1 MSDKLNVL
9 VADSLHAIGLA
20 ILQENPA
27 LNVIAPGKLS
37 RSEKITEI
45 ASAHG
50 LIVRSGTQVD
60 AELLEAAGDLRVV
73 VRAGVGVDNI
83 DVAAADA
90 RGVVV
95 MNTPGGST
103 IAVAEHTLAL
113 MLALMRHIPHAH
125 ASLSSGEWARKAFM
139 GSELS
144 GKTLGLVGLGRI
156 GAAVAERARAFGM
169 AILAFD
175 PYLSPEQAAERGAKL
190 VDLDALLA
198 QSDILSLHCALTD
211 STRGMIGADALAKA
225 KPGIRIVNAARGA
238 LIDSGALR
246 AALEDGRAAGAA
258 LDVYDVEPPDVDHP
272 LIGHP
277 RVVHTP
283 HLAAST
289 SEAQEAVALEAVRKM
304 IGALLN
310 DEYANVIKP

>member
-1 MSDKLNVL
+1 MSDKSNVL
-9 VADSLHAIGLA
+9 VADSIHGVGLA

-27 LNVIAPGKLS
+27 LDVIAPGKMARPEKLS
-37 RSEKITEI
+37 AVAK
-45 ASAHG
+45 AHG

-90 RGVVV
+90 HGVVV

-125 ASLSSGEWARKAFM
+125 ASLGAGKWARKAFM

-175 PYLSPEQAAERGAKL
+175 PYLTPNQAAERGAKL
-190 VDLDALLA
+190 VDFDTLLA

-211 STRGMIGADALAKA
+211 STRGMIGADALANA

-246 AALEDGRAAGAA
+246 AALEEGRAAGAA
-258 LDVYDVEPPDVDHP
+258 LDVYDVEPPGADHS

-289 SEAQEAVALEAVRKM
+289 SEAQEAVALEAARKM

-310 DEYANVIKP
+310 DEYTNVIRP